1 MINASFGA
9 PWQRA
14 VPLSVRAV
22 PLRWQRL
29 VLADARSAGLCSS
42 GRPLARRCASGWYGV
57 PVRDACW
64 RSGWERY
71 EQRNAAARSAWDSTQ
86 VLDVERELGWD
97 RTLCPRDRRLSLIYN
112 QQQ

>member
-1 MINASFGA
+1 
-9 PWQRA
+9 
-14 VPLSVRAV
+14 VRAV

-29 VLADARSAGLCSS
+29 VLADARSAGLWGS
-42 GRPLARRCASGWYGV
+42 GRPLARRCASGWSGV
-57 PVRDACW
+57 PVRDAGW
-64 RSGWERY
+64 GSGWERA

-112 QQQ
+112 PRPSPKD